1 METQMPATLR
11 FVHLDTPDS
20 LLPAFDVMRQLRPH
34 LTDAHS
40 FAAQVARQHVEG
52 YHLLAAFDA
61 GSIIGLAGY
70 RTLTNLLYGRFVYV
84 DDLVVDGRLQRGGVG
99 AQLLDAVRQIARE
112 AGCAQFVL
120 DTGLHMPLA
129 QRFYFRNGLL
139 ARGMHFVEPLAPL
152 TGPAAFTS

>member
-1 METQMPATLR
+1 MPASLR
-11 FVHLDTPDS
+11 FIHLDTPDA
-20 LLPAFDVMRQLRPH
+20 LLPAFEIMRQLRPH

-40 FAAQVARQHVEG
+40 FAAQVARQRAEG
-52 YHLLAAFDA
+52 YRLLAATEADHVV
-61 GSIIGLAGY
+61 GLAGY
-70 RTLTNLLYGRFVYV
+70 RTPTNLLYGRFVYV
-84 DDLVVDGRLQRGGVG
+84 DDLVVDGRLQRGGIG
-99 AQLLDAVRQIARE
+99 AQLLDAVRQIARA

-152 TGPAAFTS
+152 SQPAELTS